1 MAYKFDGMIITV
13 GGRMRITT
21 PKMLATAM
29 REQRKKNKLTQAQ
42 AADQVGLRQATVSG
56 FENTP
61 ESTKLETFFKILASL
76 DLELHVV
83 KRGSTLNG
91 GKVWNKEW

>member
-1 MAYKFDGMIITV
+1 M
-13 GGRMRITT
+13 GGTMKITT
-21 PKMLATAM
+21 PRMLAVTM

-42 AADQVGLRQATVSG
+42 AADQVGLRQATVSE

-61 ESTKLETFFKILASL
+61 ESTKLETLFKILASL
-76 DLELHVV
+76 DLEVHVV
-83 KRGSTLNG
+83 KRGSTLNE

>member
-1 MAYKFDGMIITV
+1 MAYIFIGVIIT
-13 GGRMRITT
+13 GGGMKITT
-21 PKMLATAM
+21 PKMLAAEM

-42 AADQVGLRQATVSG
+42 AADQVGLRQATVSE

-83 KRGSTLNG
+83 KRGSTPNE